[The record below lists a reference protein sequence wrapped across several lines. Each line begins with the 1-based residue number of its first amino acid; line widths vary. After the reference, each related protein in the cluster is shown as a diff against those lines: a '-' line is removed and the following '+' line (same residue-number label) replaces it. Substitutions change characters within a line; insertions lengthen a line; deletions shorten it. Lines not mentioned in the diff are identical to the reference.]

1 MVVGYH
7 LIWTAYGWWLP
18 NDPRGS
24 SSHEI
29 RVERI
34 AALGELHHGRQRV
47 QPSSPELRRFY
58 EDARAALKH
67 ELLTFSAAATS
78 VVAEAFAAVVAERG
92 YTCYACA
99 IMPDHVHALIRR
111 HRERAEEMIA
121 RLQQVSRAALIA
133 AGARRRA
140 PRLGRAGVE
149 GVPQHPGR
157 HGTDRRLR
165 PQQPGQGGPPRSG
178 VVVREAVFR
187 VAAAPGAK
195 REQPGVHVSRAY
207 KFRVGA
213 RATLSTA
220 TAASAAP

>member
-133 AGARRRA
+133 AGARA
-140 PRLGRAGVE
+140 AE
-149 GVPQHPGR
+149 HPVW
-157 HGTDRRLR
+157 
-165 PQQPGQGGPPRSG
+165 GGPGWKVFLNTRADMERIVAYVRNNPVKAGLPAQEWSFVERYTGWLPRPA
-178 VVVREAVFR
+178 RE
-187 VAAAPGAK
+187 
-195 REQPGVHVSRAY
+195 
-207 KFRVGA
+207 
-213 RATLSTA
+213 T
-220 TAASAAP
+220 